1 MVDALT
7 STYTMPCPNRGEAR
21 VRLSA
26 FREIEQ
32 LPGSLHPVLYRVVFA
47 CACGEQHPALLTHTD
62 LDWAPLF
69 SAGPEPECGGTFLNL
84 MTGRHDD
91 LTTELTAVVLHR
103 LEAGEWPWSFFC
115 YLEQRT
121 RPITPSSFVV
131 VAPGVGAGASPLG
144 VAVRCPSCGSV
155 SINVVTVSHVDLPFW
170 HDASV
175 GVVRHV
181 FAADAL
187 RTIEAFQAE
196 LHSASFDQRR
206 LALGP

>member
-32 LPGSLHPVLYRVVFA
+32 LPGSLHPVVYRIVFA
-47 CACGEQHPALLTHTD
+47 CACGEHHPALLTHTD

-69 SAGPEPECGGTFLNL
+69 SASSELECDRTFLNL

-91 LTTELTAVVLHR
+91 LTTELTAVVLRH
-103 LEAGEWPWSFFC
+103 LEAGEWPWSSFC
-115 YLEQRT
+115 YLEQRP

-131 VAPGVGAGASPLG
+131 VAPGVGVDPSPVG
-144 VAVRCPSCGSV
+144 VAVRCPSCGSI

-170 HDASV
+170 HDPSV
-175 GVVRHV
+175 GVVQHV
-181 FAADAL
+181 FATDAL
-187 RTIEAFQAE
+187 RTIEAFRAE
-196 LHSASFDQRR
+196 LDSASFDQRR
-206 LALGP
+206 LGLDP